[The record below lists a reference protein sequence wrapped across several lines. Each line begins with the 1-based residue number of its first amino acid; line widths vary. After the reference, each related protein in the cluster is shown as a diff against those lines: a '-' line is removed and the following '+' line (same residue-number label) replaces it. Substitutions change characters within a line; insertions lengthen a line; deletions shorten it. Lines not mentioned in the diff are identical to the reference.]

1 MKKFTVLLLILSIF
15 CSLFAGCARR
25 PAEPLTPGGT
35 TEPLGTTAPPET
47 TAPLSTTQ
55 PPETTVPPTTGAPEV
70 NYPQEIIDMDKNYP
84 IDEAYDYPV
93 KPGSEEWKAFE
104 SRPEMVA
111 ACQVPEDLLPQM
123 TTRALVETVL
133 NYPFVKEI
141 SVHNL
146 VRTGYKYAFSSSNA
160 VKELEKRENAKYVIN
175 TFFADEFELQYIIWY
190 GIDYTDDE
198 THAYPIKPGT
208 DEWNAMTEA
217 EQIAACQI
225 PEEKLAH
232 MTTEAL
238 FVAVVNYPRITK
250 LLEQGANGETLDA
263 LAEEFNG
270 LKELLNR
277 PNAIRAIRDGVSRT
291 MESYAEGYKYDV
303 LQFLN
308 DKL

>member
-1 MKKFTVLLLILSIF
+1 MKKLAIILMLFSIF
-15 CSLFAGCARR
+15 CSLFAGCVRR
-25 PAEPLTPGGT
+25 PNPGTPA
-35 TEPLGTTAPPET
+35 GTTAPQGT
-47 TAPLSTTQ
+47 TTPLSTTQ
-55 PPETTVPPTTGAPEV
+55 PPETAVPPTTGAPEV

-133 NYPFVKEI
+133 NYPFLFEI
-141 SVHNL
+141 YAHNFTL
-146 VRTGYKYAFSSSNA
+146 TGYKYAFSSSNA

-190 GIDYTDDE
+190 GIDYTDNE
-198 THAYPIKPGT
+198 TYAYPIKPDT
-208 DEWNAMTEA
+208 DAWNAMTEA

-238 FVAVVNYPRITK
+238 FIAVVNYPRITK
-250 LLEQGANGETLDA
+250 LLEQGANDATLDA

-277 PNAIRAIRDGVSRT
+277 PNAVSACRQGASH
-291 MESYAEGYKYDV
+291 MAEPYAESYKYDI
-303 LQFLN
+303 LDFLSN
-308 DKL
+308 YW